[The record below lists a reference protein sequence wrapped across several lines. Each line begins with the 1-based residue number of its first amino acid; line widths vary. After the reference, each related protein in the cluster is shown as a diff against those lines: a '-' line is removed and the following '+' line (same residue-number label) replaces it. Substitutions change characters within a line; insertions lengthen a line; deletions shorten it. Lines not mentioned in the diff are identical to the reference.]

1 MYISIF
7 RRCQRDQEDILV
19 KQTEP
24 HQTLHDKKSQKE
36 NRHHRNSIADSS
48 TEKQNRTHTAI
59 VDTEIIQ
66 EKDRNRKSQGNGAVV
81 KLSKHPLVK
90 QNSNVSS
97 NSEFTSSSQ
106 CENNVKHLIVPHQH
120 EESNQSR
127 DLSDDSE
134 TLNKLTYSPR
144 HAPKIV
150 YSHSEDH
157 PRVDRRSIFG
167 SPSSSPRLRRQPT
180 METRRVSVSDNDGY
194 TQLNQYKLKSEI
206 GKVKFNLVH
215 YMLFRFWTG
224 YLMSHSQ
231 LQIKYP
237 VSLDEVYINWKMGR

>member
-1 MYISIF
+1 
-7 RRCQRDQEDILV
+7 LV

-48 TEKQNRTHTAI
+48 TEKQNRTHTAV